1 MNTED
6 LSPISC
12 FNNIQYQIYKN
23 IFLILYPEF
32 DGNLSSIM
40 SKGQILF
47 LDNSIIIL
55 NLFKLEVHKGNDVRL
70 KVLQPLNQSQL
81 KLLHNIY
88 LNWESLVSNFGQYLV
103 MYNKIANGF
112 DDVPFILVDFIIRAI
127 KEKNQEKLNNYFL
140 VPYKNKIK
148 ALYDVNGL
156 SNDDNKSIRNIC
168 KNILERYEY
177 LIKFNIKSN
186 QKFSYML
193 CRCLSSELDESK
205 SIENIRFEDIDII
218 KKDSYLIRNCDEFV
232 KQLFY
237 YGEIL

>member
-177 LIKFNIKSN
+177 LIKFSIKSN

-218 KKDSYLIRNCDEFV
+218 KKDSYLIRDCDEFV

>member
-148 ALYDVNGL
+148 TLYDVNGL

-177 LIKFNIKSN
+177 LIKFSIKSN
-186 QKFSYML
+186 QKFSYIL

-218 KKDSYLIRNCDEFV
+218 KKDSYLIRDCDEFV

>member
-23 IFLILYPEF
+23 IFLVLYPEY

-47 LDNSIIIL
+47 LDNSIIIM
-55 NLFKLEVHKGNDVRL
+55 NLFKLEIYKGNDIRV
-70 KVLQPLNQSQL
+70 KVLQPLNHSQL
-81 KLLHNIY
+81 KLLNNIY
-88 LNWESLVSNFGQYLV
+88 LGWDEIASNFGQYLV

-112 DDVPFILVDFIIRAI
+112 DDVPFILVDYIIKAI
-127 KEKNQEKLNNYFL
+127 KEKNQEKLNKYFL
-140 VPYKNKIK
+140 IPYKNKIK
-148 ALYDVNGL
+148 ALYDIEGI
-156 SNDDNKSIRNIC
+156 SEDECKSIRNIC
-168 KNILERYEY
+168 KNIFERYEY
-177 LIKFNIKSN
+177 LIKFSIKSN
-186 QKFSYML
+186 HKFNYVL
-193 CRCLSSELDESK
+193 CRCLSSEMDEAK
-205 SIENIRFEDIDII
+205 SIDNIRFEDIDII
-218 KKDSYLIRNCDEFV
+218 KKDSFLIRNCDEFV